1 MYDVVIPAKNEEKS
15 ILAVLTTVLRLPLN
29 RIILV
34 LNGCTDQ
41 TLELTR
47 TIPDQRI
54 HTIYFAEPLGIDIP
68 RAVGALYAQ
77 KLKSEGV
84 LFVDGDMSG
93 DIFDSLNK
101 LLSDLDKGTD
111 VALTN
116 CYPYIT
122 HRVNL
127 ANLVLRYR
135 GNLNKELGYF
145 QALGVA
151 TPTHGPHALSARAL
165 SLIAS
170 EAIAIPPTTLVLA
183 KRFGLN
189 VRVATSIRHQ
199 DLKSP
204 RKQRRHARLIAET
217 IIGDC
222 VMGITLTRNEPVTRS
237 LGKHKML
244 GYHPERRFDILRL
257 WEEALRLNPSSYYE
271 QHLIIPREAR
281 SSQAKTYDNAFY
293 DKSPS

>member
-1 MYDVVIPAKNEEKS
+1 MYDVVIPAHNEEKS
-15 ILAVLTTVLRLPLN
+15 ILAVLTTVLRLPVR

-77 KLKSEGV
+77 KLNTQGV

-93 DIFDSLNK
+93 NIYDSLYK
-101 LLSDLDKGTD
+101 LLSSLDQGTD
-111 VALTN
+111 MALTN

-122 HRVNL
+122 HRANL
-127 ANLVLRYR
+127 AHLVIRFR
-135 GNLNKELGYF
+135 GNLNKELGYLKT
-145 QALGVA
+145 LGVA
-151 TPTHGPHALSARAL
+151 TPTHGPHALSAKAL
-165 SLIAS
+165 SLIPS
-170 EAIAIPPTTLVLA
+170 GAIAVPPMSLVYA
-183 KRFGLN
+183 KGLGLN

-204 RKQRRHARLIAET
+204 RKHRRHARLIAET

-222 VMGITLTRNEPVTRS
+222 VMGIYLARNEPVTRS
-237 LGKHKML
+237 LGKHQML
-244 GYHPERRFDILRL
+244 GYHPERRFDILGL
-257 WEEALRLNPSSYYE
+257 WEEALITPAPSSYRE
-271 QHLIIPREAR
+271 QHLIIPWDAQ
-281 SSQAKTYDNAFY
+281 S
-293 DKSPS
+293 

>member
-1 MYDVVIPAKNEEKS
+1 MYDVVIPAHNEEKS

-34 LNGCTDQ
+34 LNGCTDR
-41 TLELTR
+41 TFELTR
-47 TIPDQRI
+47 SIPDQRI

-68 RAVGALYAQ
+68 RAIGALYARSLDT
-77 KLKSEGV
+77 KGV

-93 DIFDSLNK
+93 NIFDGLVK
-101 LLSDLDKGTD
+101 LLFALDNGTD
-111 VALTN
+111 MALTN

-122 HRVNL
+122 HRANL
-127 ANLVLRYR
+127 ANLVLRFR

-145 QALGVA
+145 QSLGNA
-151 TPTHGPHALSARAL
+151 TPTHGPHALSLKAL
-165 SLIAS
+165 SLLS
-170 EAIAIPPTTLVLA
+170 PEAIAIPPITLVYA

-204 RKQRRHARLIAET
+204 RKQRQHARLIAET

-222 VMGITLTRNEPVTRS
+222 VMGIALAHGEPVTRS
-237 LGKHKML
+237 LGKHNLL
-244 GYHPERRFDILRL
+244 GYHPERRFDILKL
-257 WEEALRLNPSSYYE
+257 WSEALRTSYSYCE
-271 QHLIIPREAR
+271 QHLIIPRDTPIA
-281 SSQAKTYDNAFY
+281 
-293 DKSPS
+293 